1 MKSGKQNAILWH
13 LASPGSCMDLQDFQ
27 RIFGKKEPKVLVVDD
42 DAMTA
47 EIEAEILGKENFKV
61 VICSDGYSALLKLQE
76 EDFDVVLLD
85 RQMPGMDG
93 VEVCGKIRNELGNL
107 LIPIIM
113 VTGQTER
120 QSLVDS
126 LDSGATDF
134 VKKPFDPVELVAR
147 VRAAAH
153 QKNLTDQLDS
163 AESMLFTLARMV
175 EAKDE
180 CTGNHCSRLSRIS
193 VRFGESLELDEA
205 SLIALEQ
212 GGVLH
217 DIGKLGIPDYILNKP
232 GKLSDDEM
240 AIMRTHAMI
249 GFRLCEGLNGL
260 RLTLPIIRHHHER
273 WDGTGYPDGL
283 AGDDIPVVA
292 RVFQLADIYDALR
305 NERPYKRAFSL
316 DKTINIIE
324 EEAANGLLDPHL
336 TVKFIK
342 LVRQSSVDVSSVD
355 DNIDL
360 GESRYLGIR
369 DIVPITPPALG

>member
-1 MKSGKQNAILWH
+1 
-13 LASPGSCMDLQDFQ
+13 MDLNDFQ
-27 RIFGKKEPKVLVVDD
+27 RIFAKKEPKVLVVDD
-42 DAMTA
+42 DAMTS
-47 EIEAEILGKENFKV
+47 EIESDILTRENFKV
-61 VICSDGYSALLKLQE
+61 VVCSDGYSALQKLRE

-93 VEVCGKIRNELGNL
+93 VEVCRKIRNELGNL

-147 VRAAAH
+147 VRAASH

-193 VRFGESLELDEA
+193 LKFGERLGLNDA
-205 SLIALEQ
+205 CLIALEQ
-212 GGVLH
+212 SGVLH

-232 GKLSDDEM
+232 GKLTDEEM
-240 AIMRTHAMI
+240 AIMRTHTMI
-249 GFRLCEGLNGL
+249 GFHLCEGLNSL

-273 WDGTGYPDGL
+273 WDGSGYPDGL
-283 AGDDIPVVA
+283 AGEDIPIIA
-292 RVFQLADIYDALR
+292 RAFQLADIYDALR
-305 NERPYKRAFSL
+305 NQRPYKLAFSL
-316 DKTINIIE
+316 DKTIGIIE
-324 EEAANGLLDPHL
+324 DEAASGLLDPHL
-336 TVKFIK
+336 TVKFIEF
-342 LVRQSSVDVSSVD
+342 VRESSADLDSMD

-360 GESRYLGIR
+360 GQSRYLGIR
-369 DIVPITPPALG
+369 NIGPIVPPALG

>member
-1 MKSGKQNAILWH
+1 M
-13 LASPGSCMDLQDFQ
+13 
-27 RIFGKKEPKVLVVDD
+27 
-42 DAMTA
+42 
-47 EIEAEILGKENFKV
+47 
-61 VICSDGYSALLKLQE
+61 
-76 EDFDVVLLD
+76 
-85 RQMPGMDG
+85 
-93 VEVCGKIRNELGNL
+93 
-107 LIPIIM
+107 
-113 VTGQTER
+113 
-120 QSLVDS
+120 
-126 LDSGATDF
+126 
-134 VKKPFDPVELVAR
+134 ELVAR

-193 VRFGESLELDEA
+193 VRFGKSLELDEA

-217 DIGKLGIPDYILNKP
+217 DIGKLGIPDQILNKP

-240 AIMRTHAMI
+240 AIMRTHTMI
-249 GFRLCEGLNGL
+249 GYRLCEGLNSL

-283 AGDDIPVVA
+283 AGEDIPLVA

-305 NERPYKRAFSL
+305 NERPYKKAFSL
-316 DKTINIIE
+316 DKTVNIIE
-324 EEAANGLLDPHL
+324 EEAADGLLDPHL
-336 TVKFIK
+336 TVKFIE
-342 LVRQSSVDVSSVD
+342 LVRRLSVDVSSVD

-369 DIVPITPPALG
+369 DIVPIIPPALG